1 MKAVPQIKAAYDWS
15 TAAFDREVASA
26 MAAGDSGSV
35 ERLAEKQDT
44 VERGLFV
51 LLFAQFESVVT
62 EYFEHAR
69 DARVSVD
76 DWSRRRGWDIPG
88 YAGKRVAFETKLAL
102 VLDRENPVYGKILQA
117 YALRNHCAHGN
128 TSVPVRSIDQLVKDL
143 YVWMASLQK

>member
-76 DWSRRRGWDIPG
+76 DWSRRRGWEFQVTP
-88 YAGKRVAFETKLAL
+88 ANALPSRRNWPWRLAC
-102 VLDRENPVYGKILQA
+102 DDGANSWA
-117 YALRNHCAHGN
+117 
-128 TSVPVRSIDQLVKDL
+128 
-143 YVWMASLQK
+143 